1 MDSFN
6 NVDEYIS
13 SFSEDTQVKLEEMR
27 NLIKK
32 VHPDA
37 VETISYGIPTYKI
50 NNKTIVH
57 FGGAKKH
64 IGLYP
69 GAAIV
74 ALFKDQ
80 LDQYEISKGTTG
92 GFAANRELARIAG
105 AKGGRISRRTKKE
118 A

>member
-80 LDQYEISKGTTG
+80 LDQYEISKGTI
-92 GFAANRELARIAG
+92 RLPLDKPLPESLI
-105 AKGGRISRRTKKE
+105 KE
-118 A
+118 IVIKCKEINL